1 MKVHNPTMVY
11 KRSCSWLVDNTMHM
25 VEVCLWVDW
34 LVAMSVIVL
43 TDGCY
48 GRVLSTVG
56 STVPKHLGL
65 EPVRSSALCLV
76 LEAPVLT
83 SLADGL

>member
-1 MKVHNPTMVY
+1 MVC
-11 KRSCSWLVDNTMHM
+11 KQSCCWLGDNTMHM
-25 VEVCLWVDW
+25 VEVCLQVDW

-48 GRVLSTVG
+48 GRVWSTVG

-65 EPVRSSALCLV
+65 ESVRSSALCLV
-76 LEAPVLT
+76 LELPVLV